1 MHATNGC
8 LSIKYDKS
16 KILVLNN
23 SKVENYASHSE
34 LMKNKESMYYKLFNE
49 QAKNY
54 QV

>member
-1 MHATNGC
+1 MQLMVAWV
-8 LSIKYDKS
+8 LSMIKS

-34 LMKNKESMYYKLFNE
+34 LMKNKKSMYYKLFNE